1 MIQVYILLNVH
12 FPISSLSI
20 SPHQQVCRIQASSC
34 NSIHLVPPAGK
45 GYIETKRN
53 YRRQAVSFCFIL
65 PNLKFF
71 TLCLS
76 DFMEKS

>member
-1 MIQVYILLNVH
+1 MYIFQFHLFLLA
-12 FPISSLSI
+12 
-20 SPHQQVCRIQASSC
+20 RI
-34 NSIHLVPPAGK
+34 NRFVEYKHLPAILFTLFPPARK
-45 GYIETKRN
+45 GYIEIKRN